1 MILSE
6 KNCVNLALFSLFV
19 KMLITPW
26 ATGSYEQE
34 VIKLLNYACDALI
47 LLTVLAYIPYVLKLF
62 SFVYFVFFIL
72 LLNLATSTLIYTDGS
87 VFDAVNSHL
96 RVYSPLLFFT
106 MLASYFSKAPE
117 FAISISIKFC
127 VFTLILLILG
137 LIVLPPSENRLEL
150 WWPAYFG
157 SIHTTS
163 FMAMS
168 IFFISFALMMAKE
181 MKQNILLCIGIVVFC
196 CVFWGWGVRT
206 VSGAILILLGVFYL
220 NKIRFNSNQGLLR
233 IVVISILLTF
243 AFMIAFIFDFR
254 TFDNFTS
261 GRISMYGEKL
271 DQLSNNTFFNWL
283 IGNGAGSD
291 LIMTDFWWWGAKGAH
306 SDFITFLVEGG
317 LVYFAL
323 TSYVLIRFYQF
334 INKSKG
340 KFLLISFIFTSL
352 ISNGYL
358 VRPLPSYLF
367 FFSLAI
373 VYAFYNKRDINER

>member
-6 KNCVNLALFSLFV
+6 KNCVNLALFALFI
-19 KMLITPW
+19 KMLISPW
-26 ATGSYEQE
+26 TTGSYEQE
-34 VIKLLNYACDALI
+34 GMKLLNYACDGLI
-47 LLTVLAYIPYVLKLF
+47 LLTILAYIPYVLKLF
-62 SFVYFVFFIL
+62 SFVYLVFFIL
-72 LLNLATSTLIYTDGS
+72 LLSLVTSTLIYTDGS

-96 RVYSPLLFFT
+96 RVYSPFLFFT
-106 MLASYFSKAPE
+106 MLASYFSKAPR
-117 FAISISIKFC
+117 FAVSISIKFC
-127 VFTLILLILG
+127 VFTVILLIVG
-137 LIVLPPSENRLEL
+137 LMFLPSSENRLEL

-168 IFFISFALMMAKE
+168 VFFISFALLMVGEVK
-181 MKQNILLCIGIVVFC
+181 KNTLLFIGVVVLY

-233 IVVISILLTF
+233 VVAISILLIF
-243 AFMIAFIFDFR
+243 SFMIVFIFDFR

-261 GRISMYGEKL
+261 GRISMYGVKL

-283 IGNGAGSD
+283 LGNGAGSD
-291 LIMTDFWWWGAKGAH
+291 LIMTDFWWWAAKGAH

-317 LVYFAL
+317 LIYFGL
-323 TSYVLIRFYQF
+323 TSYTVIKFYKLL
-334 INKSKG
+334 NRSEG
-340 KFLLISFIFTSL
+340 KLLLISFIFTSL

-373 VYAFYNKRDINER
+373 VYAFYNKRDMNER